1 MNAFAQIMG
10 SAFASGLAEHEDE
23 RGLQEDR
30 AGVVRAALAIVRW
43 GDRLAENRVNKVVDT
58 VRGYVTEAFDEAKAR
73 VSADPLVPAR
83 INYQERYAALKR
95 MQNSSDV
102 LRGIELTL
110 DLARDMVHLPSSV
123 DVNTPI
129 HEAMDGAR
137 AAIGRLGDIVV
148 DDATVIG
155 ADPVDGPDG
164 SPTNR
169 GLRAFGDSLDSMDLQ
184 LAEAARLE
192 LDRVRRIDG
201 DIDVVADAL
210 IDSVRNVRRQE
221 YEEAQLVAG
230 GALDLDALPQFDAVV
245 DNVELKDA
253 SQLAELEKE
262 VRQSFGRLSEIVA
275 DNGVMAAFCNE
286 RIDRSTPSHNRFYGI
301 WDDDWLD
308 DDDEVDRRRGSD
320 SAVINYDVD
329 NDKHESIADATARM
343 HEFNQLPYDG
353 FLDIDFHQHVNAFW
367 YGFDTLM
374 FRVNRMFPG
383 SFQQIEDYRV
393 AVTDFVDK
401 AARELARHMDENQAA
416 DFCKQVGELKA
427 HLK

>member
-129 HEAMDGAR
+129 HEAMEGAR

-210 IDSVRNVRRQE
+210 IDSVRKVRRQ
-221 YEEAQLVAG
+221 
-230 GALDLDALPQFDAVV
+230 
-245 DNVELKDA
+245 
-253 SQLAELEKE
+253 
-262 VRQSFGRLSEIVA
+262 
-275 DNGVMAAFCNE
+275 
-286 RIDRSTPSHNRFYGI
+286 
-301 WDDDWLD
+301 
-308 DDDEVDRRRGSD
+308 
-320 SAVINYDVD
+320 
-329 NDKHESIADATARM
+329 
-343 HEFNQLPYDG
+343 
-353 FLDIDFHQHVNAFW
+353 
-367 YGFDTLM
+367 
-374 FRVNRMFPG
+374 
-383 SFQQIEDYRV
+383 
-393 AVTDFVDK
+393 
-401 AARELARHMDENQAA
+401 
-416 DFCKQVGELKA
+416 
-427 HLK
+427 